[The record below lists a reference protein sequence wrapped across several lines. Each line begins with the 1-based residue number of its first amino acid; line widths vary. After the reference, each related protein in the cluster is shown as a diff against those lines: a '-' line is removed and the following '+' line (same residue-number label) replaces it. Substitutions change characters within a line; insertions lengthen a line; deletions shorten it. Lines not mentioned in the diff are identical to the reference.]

1 MRVKKLLSTSVFVLP
16 VLALTPAAFAQQG
29 QPVGG
34 YKLLNTIQIPGGLA
48 GNDISWVDSA
58 NARYYLADRG
68 NATASP
74 VIGPRVDVIDTENN
88 RFLTSIP
95 LTSASNG
102 ILAIPRAHELWVGLN
117 DSTLAVID
125 TTTNAVTHVIST
137 GGTARA
143 DEIAWD
149 PVDRLILI
157 ANDRDSPPFVSFI
170 SQQTFRRENAAL

>member
-88 RFLTSIP
+88 RFVTSIP

-137 GGTARA
+137 GGAPPAHEISWEPRGRA
-143 DEIAWD
+143 
-149 PVDRLILI
+149 VL
-157 ANDRDSPPFVSFI
+157 NV
-170 SQQTFRRENAAL
+170 